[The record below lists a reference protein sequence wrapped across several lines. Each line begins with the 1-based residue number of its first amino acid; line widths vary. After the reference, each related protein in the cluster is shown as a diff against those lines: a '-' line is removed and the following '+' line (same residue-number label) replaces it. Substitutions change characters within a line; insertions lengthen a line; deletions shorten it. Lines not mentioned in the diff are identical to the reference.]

1 MKPAVII
8 VGAGDTGAQLA
19 ERLGDDWEVTIVDP
33 DGEALAREQL
43 AGARLVQGDGSSALV
58 LREAGA
64 DQIKTLVA
72 ASPDDEVNLE
82 VLKVARRDF
91 GIEHLF
97 AIVQDHEFEQ
107 RYEETGAQV
116 VNRHL
121 STSAL
126 LASRLEHRKVATSI
140 GLGEGEIIEVQV
152 LANSSV
158 IGRSLADL
166 SPRRWL
172 VGAVYRDGEL
182 IVPHGDTVI
191 EEGDRVVIIGGPE
204 ILSSIATHIGS
215 GESEFPLHYGTKIV
229 ALDTP
234 ELESLIPEANYLL
247 HATAASHLEVISG
260 DGTPPSAELLRCVE
274 DPKFTIEPVT
284 TDADTPLGLTE
295 EAARRDVGVLLLPP
309 ERLSLWGRIG
319 LARSDTVKFIDLLS
333 SPALVARGSFPYKR
347 VLLVLA
353 ELPFPTRAAQ
363 LAIDLVRMVDADLH
377 LAVVHQPELVV
388 GAQLREEVQERRRQV
403 EQLASLYHVNLRIE
417 ELEGNPIEAIVK
429 YSTGFNV
436 VVLPYKR
443 RRRSSLTSPDVGQN
457 LIHGVRCST
466 LVMPV

>member
-19 ERLGDDWEVTIVDP
+19 ERLSGDWEVTVVDP
-33 DGEALAREQL
+33 DVEALARDQL
-43 AGARLVQGDGSSALV
+43 DGARLVRGDGSSALV

-64 DQIKTLVA
+64 GEIKTLVA

-91 GIEHLF
+91 GIENLF
-97 AIVQDHEFEQ
+97 AVVHENGFEQ
-107 RYEETGAQV
+107 RYEETEAQV

-121 STSAL
+121 SCSAL
-126 LASRLEHRKVATSI
+126 MASRLEHRKVATSI
-140 GLGEGEIIEVQV
+140 GLGEGEIMEVQV

-158 IGRSLADL
+158 IGRALADL

-172 VGAVYRDGEL
+172 VGAVYRAGEL

-191 EEGDRVVIIGGPE
+191 EEGDRVVIIGDPE

-215 GESEFPLHYGTKIV
+215 GESEFPLHYGSKIV

-234 ELESLIPEANYLL
+234 DLESLLPEAHYLL

-260 DGTPPSAELLRCVE
+260 DGTPPSAELLRCCE
-274 DPKFTIEPVT
+274 DPKFTIEPIT
-284 TDADTPLGLTE
+284 TDASGPMKLTE

-309 ERLSLWGRIG
+309 DRLSLWASIG
-319 LARSDTVKFIDLLS
+319 LARSKTVKFIDLLDA
-333 SPALVARGSFPYKR
+333 PALIARGSFPYDR
-347 VLLVLA
+347 VLLVMA
-353 ELPFPTRAAQ
+353 ELPFPNRAAQ

-377 LAVVHQPELVV
+377 LAVVHQPELVM
-388 GAQLREEVQERRRQV
+388 GSQLREEVQERRRQV
-403 EQLASLYHVNLRIE
+403 EQLAGLYHVNVRVE
-417 ELEGNPIEAIVK
+417 ELEGNPIEAVVK
-429 YSTGFNV
+429 HSAGFNV

-457 LIHGVRCST
+457 LIHRVRCST